1 MRGRHYDAV
10 FHSQVLAP
18 SLAYQATQT
27 ILLLPTESD
36 MLMAMMRRKRVIQT
50 WDLTK
55 HYGNLVGVESLYFEV
70 VEGESFGL
78 LGVSGSGR
86 TTILDLLLGLKHP
99 TRGSAEV
106 LGLDSYKQSYDIRR
120 LVGCVLGR
128 FSFYEGLRGGEFLDL
143 CGRKRGVNGVRR
155 PDLVDRLKI
164 DEGRRIREY
173 SRSEKQRLAW
183 VQALMHDPDL
193 IFVDDPSTDLDG
205 SSKEAVYQL
214 LEEERSRGKTL
225 VLSTDS
231 PADVVRLCDRA
242 AIILDG
248 TLRKTEDIRVLSRLL
263 GRRVK
268 VVFREDVDLE
278 DFITPNMS
286 VVSHCGREWVIA
298 IRGEMG
304 SLLKRLGRFSVED
317 ITNLEGVVEE
327 ALAGMF
333 RDQYPNPY
341 L

>member
-1 MRGRHYDAV
+1 
-10 FHSQVLAP
+10 
-18 SLAYQATQT
+18 
-27 ILLLPTESD
+27 
-36 MLMAMMRRKRVIQT
+36 MMRRKRVIQT

-55 HYGNLVGVESLYFEV
+55 HYGNLVGVESLYCEV

-106 LGLDSYKQSYDIRR
+106 FGFDSYKQSCDIRR

-128 FSFYEGLRGGEFLDL
+128 FSFHEGIRGGEFLNL
-143 CGRKRGVNGVRR
+143 CERIRGVNGARR
-155 PDLVDRLKI
+155 SDLVERLKI
-164 DEGRRIREY
+164 DEGRRIGDY

-242 AIILDG
+242 GIILDG
-248 TLRKTEDIRVLSRLL
+248 TLKKIEDIRELSRLM

-278 DFITPNMS
+278 DFITHNLS
-286 VVSHCGREWVIA
+286 VVRHCDREWVIA

-304 SLLKRLGRFSVED
+304 SLLRKLGQFSIED
-317 ITNLEGVVEE
+317 VTYLEGVVEE

-333 RDQYPNPY
+333 RDQYPNRY